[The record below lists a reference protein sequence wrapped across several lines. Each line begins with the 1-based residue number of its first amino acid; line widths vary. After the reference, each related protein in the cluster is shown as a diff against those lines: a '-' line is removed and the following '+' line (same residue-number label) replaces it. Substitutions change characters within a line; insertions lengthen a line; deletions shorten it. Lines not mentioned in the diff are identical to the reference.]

1 MATNTKES
9 QTNAKQQ
16 GATGALQAVQKDTRP
31 LREFITK
38 FNNDWSMNLSAALA
52 YNLLMAIFPIALA
65 ILAILGLVL
74 GSLSPTEY
82 STLQGQ
88 ILTALP
94 ISMPPSTVQSLT
106 KQLANAS
113 SILGIIAVDGR
124 NLWDYLPRTPA
135 NGYKTEPHG
144 FRHADT
150 VYCTHTNHGLRV
162 GTTSCSSFNSSR

>member
-1 MATNTKES
+1 MATNAKES
-9 QTNAKQQ
+9 QTNAKQH

-94 ISMPPSTVQSLT
+94 ISMPPSTVRSLT

-113 SILGIIAVDGR
+113 SILGIIAVV
-124 NLWDYLPRTPA
+124 LALF
-135 NGYKTEPHG
+135 NGS
-144 FRHADT
+144 RHADT